1 MIKDNGKEKL
11 DETYEEF
18 NQITYEISRES
29 FDSYISYTAQTGNLN
44 VEWPKLLR
52 ILEVKINVVSD
63 LLLEQELN
71 QMNSKY
77 PELTNKSVEF
87 NNQLNIIITN
97 LKKFKLK

>member
-1 MIKDNGKEKL
+1 MNSNHINQEDGLVKNSYMIKDNGKEKL

-63 LLLEQELN
+63 LLLE
-71 QMNSKY
+71 
-77 PELTNKSVEF
+77 
-87 NNQLNIIITN
+87 
-97 LKKFKLK
+97 